1 MSIQRELDEHRKK
14 KEEIIEDM
22 KACITYTPDQ
32 ENDLLCLME
41 QYIKTEKE
49 RRPRLLH
56 QIKLCM
62 DGKDY
67 ENPFAVYYCYFQDDI
82 ARFDQILN
90 KFINQIKA
98 YWQNTSEVRLI
109 VQLTVVELNNL
120 HTSCRGLLI
129 DIYRREK
136 LISFLEEAG
145 KIVKCIG
152 VKNIINE
159 HRTW

>member
-14 KEEIIEDM
+14 KEKIIEDM

-49 RRPRLLH
+49 RRPKLLH

-120 HTSCRGLLI
+120 HTSCRGQLI
-129 DIYRREK
+129 DTYRREK
-136 LISFLEEAG
+136 LISFLEEG
-145 KIVKCIG
+145 GRIVKCIG

>member
-1 MSIQRELDEHRKK
+1 MSIQRELEEHRKK

-49 RRPRLLH
+49 RRPRLLN
-56 QIKLCM
+56 QIKRCI

-67 ENPFAVYYCYFQDDI
+67 ENPFVEYYCYFQDDI
-82 ARFDQILN
+82 ARFDQIIN

-109 VQLTVVELNNL
+109 MQLTVVELNNL
-120 HTSCRGLLI
+120 HTSCRGQLI
-129 DIYRREK
+129 DTYRREK

-159 HRTW
+159 YRTW

>member
-1 MSIQRELDEHRKK
+1 MSIQRDLEEHRKK

-22 KACITYTPDQ
+22 KACITYTPDL

-82 ARFDQILN
+82 ARLDQILN
-90 KFINQIKA
+90 KFINQIKI
-98 YWQNTSEVRLI
+98 YWKNTSEVRLTLQI
-109 VQLTVVELNNL
+109 TVIELNNL
-120 HTSCRGLLI
+120 NSSCREQLI
-129 DIYRREK
+129 DTYRREK
-136 LISFLEEAG
+136 LISFLEEAASLA
-145 KIVKCIG
+145 KCDG
-152 VKNIINE
+152 VKSIINE
-159 HRTW
+159 YRTW

>member
-1 MSIQRELDEHRKK
+1 MSIQRELEEHRKK
-14 KEEIIEDM
+14 KQEILDDM
-22 KACITYTPDQ
+22 EACITYSPNQ

-41 QYIKTEKE
+41 QYLKAEKE
-49 RRPRLLH
+49 RRPRLLN
-56 QIKLCM
+56 QIKKCM
-62 DGKDY
+62 DGEDY
-67 ENPFAVYYCYFQDDI
+67 ENPFAAYYSYFQDDI

-109 VQLTVVELNNL
+109 VQLTVIELNNL
-120 HTSCRGLLI
+120 NTSCRGELI
-129 DIYRREK
+129 DAYRREK

-145 KIVKCIG
+145 RIVKCDG